1 MLDFLKQAA
10 RIALPNNDYD
20 KRSFW
25 LGCVGIREDGAVVSS
40 RNGSTAFSSSVEHYQ
55 LEPSSHAEGRVLRK
69 LGKNGI
75 IFVARIAKKDGSLA
89 MARACAMCRTRI
101 KAFKVKRVYYSID
114 NEHYGI
120 WFPKYDYDKIFDL

>member
-1 MLDFLKQAA
+1 MLDFLDQAA

-55 LEPSSHAEGRVLRK
+55 LVPSSHAEGRVLRK

-75 IFVARIAKKDGSLA
+75 IFVARIAKKDGSRQ
-89 MARACAMCRTRI
+89 MSCPCVMCAVRI
-101 KAFKVKRVYYSID
+101 RGFGVKKVYYTI
-114 NEHYGI
+114 NPKQYGI
-120 WFPKYDYDKIFDL
+120 WSVKNDTHIIKNY